1 MNSLDWS
8 ALRDFLAVAET
19 GSLSQ
24 AARKLRVSQPTLS
37 RRVADLERQLKSQ
50 LFQRTP
56 RGLILTAA
64 GDAVLTGARRVEA
77 EALAIERQAEAA
89 QVALTGTV
97 RLSTTE
103 GIGARWLPAKLAAFH
118 AAYPGVCIEI
128 LVDNRPLNLVRR
140 EADIAVRMFRPD
152 QPDVIAK
159 QVGVLKMGLYGA
171 REYFERRGVP
181 ETLADLQ
188 GHDHVGFDEAMR
200 VRPDI
205 QRLESF
211 FRTERIIHRSS
222 SFLGQLA
229 ATSAGIGLGIHD
241 CLLAEEDP
249 RLVRVLRRFIDYPM
263 EIWLATHADM
273 RRTPRIRA
281 AFDFLADTFAAEAA
295 RMSGTSLTP
304 LQ

>member
-1 MNSLDWS
+1 MNMLDWS
-8 ALRDFLAVAET
+8 ILRDFLTVAET

-37 RRVADLERQLKSQ
+37 RRVAELERQLKSQ

-56 RGLILTAA
+56 RGLILTDA

-97 RLSTTE
+97 RLSLTE
-103 GIGARWLPAKLAAFH
+103 GLGARWLPGKLAAFH

-128 LVDNRPLNLVRR
+128 LVDNRPLNLLRR

-152 QPDVIAK
+152 QPDLIAK

-171 REYFERRGVP
+171 KDYVARRGTP
-181 ETLADLQ
+181 MHLADLQ
-188 GHDHVGFDEAMR
+188 THDHVGFDEAMR
-200 VRPDI
+200 VRPEI
-205 QRLESF
+205 QRLESY
-211 FRTERIIHRSS
+211 FRPERIVHRSS
-222 SFLGQLA
+222 SFLGQLE
-229 ATSAGIGLGIHD
+229 ATAAGIGLGVHD
-241 CLLAEEDP
+241 CVLADPDP
-249 RLVRVLRRFIDYPM
+249 RLVRLLPRLIDHPM

-273 RRTPRIRA
+273 RRTPRMRA
-281 AFDFLADTFAAEAA
+281 VFDFLADAFAADAA
-295 RMSGTSLTP
+295 RISGISPP
-304 LQ
+304 LS